1 MIRRSAIAA
10 IAAGAILI
18 SPAITLAQSADSS
31 AGRGT
36 NNAGTA
42 RSSSANEARGVTT
55 GSAGSLGTGTAA
67 VPKTTSTD
75 AAVVEENKTINRKL
89 NSICRG
95 C

>member
-1 MIRRSAIAA
+1 
-10 IAAGAILI
+10 
-18 SPAITLAQSADSS
+18 
-31 AGRGT
+31 
-36 NNAGTA
+36 
-42 RSSSANEARGVTT
+42 
-55 GSAGSLGTGTAA
+55 